1 MKKILSGIALLSLFA
16 AAALSQEKSFDSGA
30 RALAQD
36 KKDRGKTPE
45 LTKKYRELMKANG
58 KDLKAISEDIEK
70 GKPEADIKKKLES
83 IRDSATKARELKYRK
98 DEEEQEKID
107 SLFEIFLLK
116 LKNDFQE
123 VEWGDKEKRLYMAER
138 LQAKCDV
145 CHEIYRDE

>member
-1 MKKILSGIALLSLFA
+1 MKKILSGILLFTLLGA
-16 AAALSQEKSFDSGA
+16 AAP
-30 RALAQD
+30 QD
-36 KKDRGKTPE
+36 KKDKGKTPE

-58 KDLKAISEDIEK
+58 KEIKGLGEDIEK
-70 GKPEADIKKKLES
+70 GKPEADLKKRLAA
-83 IRDSATKARELKYRK
+83 IRETATKARELKYRK

-107 SLFEIFLLK
+107 ALFEIFLLK

>member
-1 MKKILSGIALLSLFA
+1 MKKLLSGIALLLLFA
-16 AAALSQEKSFDSGA
+16 AAALS
-30 RALAQD
+30 QD

-45 LTKKYRELMKANG
+45 LTKKYRELMKSNG

-83 IRDSATKARELKYRK
+83 IRETATKARELKYRK

-123 VEWGDKEKRLYMAER
+123 VEWGDKEKRLYLAER